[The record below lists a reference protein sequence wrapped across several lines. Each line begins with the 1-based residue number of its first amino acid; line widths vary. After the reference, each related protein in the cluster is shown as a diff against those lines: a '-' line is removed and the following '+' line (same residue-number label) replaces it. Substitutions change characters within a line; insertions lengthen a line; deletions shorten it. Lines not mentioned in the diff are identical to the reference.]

1 MGQTTIS
8 AARQQIGNHAAND
21 GNLGRILL
29 AEESFIGFGGDEQ
42 LGDDRSDAAK
52 MAGAGDAVKT
62 VSEVFDFDKCGA
74 AGRVH
79 FFDGWGKDDA
89 GTVSLSEGAVSIQG
103 AWVAGEVLAG
113 TELGGVD
120 ENADGDVAAGCAR
133 GTDERSV
140 AGMER
145 THGGHESD
153 RVAGGGFEE
162 TGTTHAVR
170 RRYEGFP
177 SGFAQFA
184 HFEEGFRMSFKG
196 LERRLGEVIALLDR
210 RGKRGVP
217 HLRDSARSRSE

>member
-1 MGQTTIS
+1 MEGKRAGALGLREKCVAGTESKPIEI
-8 AARQQIGNHAAND
+8 ADDGADDNFDGEEQIGNHAAND
-21 GNLGRILL
+21 GSLSRILL
-29 AEESFIGFGGDEQ
+29 AEKSFIGFGGDEQ

-52 MAGAGDAVKT
+52 MAGAGDTVKT

-153 RVAGGGFEE
+153 RVAGEASKRPGPLTQFGGGMKDFHQALRSSP
-162 TGTTHAVR
+162 TLR
-170 RRYEGFP
+170 RV
-177 SGFAQFA
+177 SG
-184 HFEEGFRMSFKG
+184 
-196 LERRLGEVIALLDR
+196 
-210 RGKRGVP
+210 
-217 HLRDSARSRSE
+217 